1 MAYSAI
7 DIAKYVIN
15 YEIDQGRTVTNLRL
29 QKLLYFVQAKVLMET
44 EYPCFNDVMEA
55 WEYGP
60 VVPAVYKEFC
70 RYRNLPIEKQ
80 SLNTKIESTITALI
94 ENILEFLSGISTS
107 ELVQITHCQDPWVEA
122 KKKGNRQPISISA
135 IGKYFKD

>member
-1 MAYSAI
+1 MAYSAL
-7 DIAKYVIN
+7 DVAKYVIN
-15 YEIDQGRTVTNLRL
+15 YEHSQGREVSNLRL

-44 EYPCFNDVMEA
+44 GEPCFEDEMQA

-60 VVPAVYKEFC
+60 VVPVVYKEFC

-80 SLNTKIESTITALI
+80 SLNTKIDSIITALI
-94 ENILEFLSGISTS
+94 ENILEYLSEISTS

-122 KKKGNRQPISISA
+122 KKKGNRQPISIAA